1 MSLAISPDS
10 IEVVERT
17 PFHALLVPFPAVAFT
32 FALFTDLAY
41 WQSGGEIQ
49 WTNFSAWLLFAGLV
63 FGGVALVVGLLGLL
77 FRRRAAGRR
86 PVWLRAIGGIAVL
99 VLATL
104 NSFVHAGD
112 GWTSVMPW
120 GLTLSAVTVAL
131 IVILALVERTRTVR
145 HGVAHHA

>member
-1 MSLAISPDS
+1 MSIAVSPDQF
-10 IEVVERT
+10 EVVERT

-32 FALFTDLAY
+32 LALLTDLAY

-49 WTNFSAWLLFAGLV
+49 WTNFSAWLLFIGLV
-63 FGGVALVVGLLGLL
+63 FGGLALVVGLLGLL
-77 FRRRAAGRR
+77 FRRRSAGRR
-86 PVWLRAIGGIAVL
+86 PVWGRAIGGLV
-99 VLATL
+99 VLAL
-104 NSFVHAGD
+104 AVVNSFVHAGD

-145 HGVAHHA
+145 HGAVRHA

>member
-1 MSLAISPDS
+1 MSIAVSPDR
-10 IEVVERT
+10 IETVERT

-41 WQSGGEIQ
+41 WQSNGEIQ

-63 FGGVALVVGLLGLL
+63 FGGLALVIGLLGLL
-77 FRRRAAGRR
+77 FRRRRAGRG
-86 PVWLRAIGGIAVL
+86 PVWFRAVGGLAVL
-99 VLATL
+99 VLATV

-112 GWTSVMPW
+112 GWTSVVPW
-120 GLTLSAVTVAL
+120 GLTLSAITVAL

-145 HGVAHHA
+145 HGVVHHA